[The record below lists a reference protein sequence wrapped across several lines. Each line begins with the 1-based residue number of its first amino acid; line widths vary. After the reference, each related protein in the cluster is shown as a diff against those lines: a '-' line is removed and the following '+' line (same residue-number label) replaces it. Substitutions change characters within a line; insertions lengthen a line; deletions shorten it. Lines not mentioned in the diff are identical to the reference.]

1 MPFNRDE
8 MWEETLQKNKMK
20 GSPSAKVIDTSV
32 MAVARQ
38 RYSDYTQQLMANKG
52 LQSRYNNIAE
62 RIDILRHSG

>member
-38 RYSDYTQQLMANKG
+38 KYSDYTQNLLANKG
-52 LQSRYNNIAE
+52 L
-62 RIDILRHSG
+62 